1 MNGASDVG
9 VNRPGHLAG
18 NGPLTCVVAED
29 EALLREELLRQ
40 LKQAWPELQIVAAC
54 DDGGAALEA
63 IALHQPAFAFLDIRM
78 PGLSGLEVAAA
89 LAACSPRTQV
99 VFVTAY
105 DQYAIDAFERGA
117 VDYLQ
122 KPVSAVRL
130 AATVQRLRSRAAAG
144 AAEAARL
151 AALLHELAGQVPARA
166 GSHTV
171 GTPNSAPNSAPLVWL
186 TASAGQETRL
196 IMVDD
201 VAYFQSDSKYTVV
214 MTAAGEALLR
224 KPIRELL
231 DVLDPAI
238 FKQIHRS
245 TIVNLRAIASI
256 SRDDTGRGVLKL
268 KTRPET
274 LTVSA
279 PFMALFR
286 VM

>member
-1 MNGASDVG
+1 MT
-9 VNRPGHLAG
+9 RP
-18 NGPLTCVVAED
+18 TCVIAED
-29 EALLREELLRQ
+29 ETLLRDALVQLLAG
-40 LKQAWPELQIVAAC
+40 AWPELEIVAAC
-54 DDGGAALEA
+54 DDGGSALEA
-63 IALHQPAFAFLDIRM
+63 IAAQRPGVAFLDIRM

-89 LAACSPRTQV
+89 LASASPDTQV

-105 DQYAIDAFERGA
+105 DQYAIDAFDKGA
-117 VDYLQ
+117 VDYLL
-122 KPVSAVRL
+122 KPVAPARL
-130 AATVQRLRSRAAAG
+130 AATVQRLKARAAG
-144 AAEAARL
+144 AGPDSAAL
-151 AALLHELAGQVPARA
+151 AALLRQLGAGLPPA
-166 GSHTV
+166 GKQ
-171 GTPNSAPNSAPLVWL
+171 APLVWL
-186 TASAGQETRL
+186 TASAGTETRL

-245 TIVNLRAIASI
+245 TIVNLKAIASI
-256 SRDDTGRGVLKL
+256 ARDDTGRGIVKL

-274 LTVSA
+274 LSVSQ

-286 VM
+286 NM